1 MDIYEPIREF
11 LVLLIKEEQPT
22 EKMEYNCG
30 IKSSCYPPSE
40 LYPDGHKV
48 EYKFP
53 MNPKNINFFNHAK
66 TE

>member
-11 LVLLIKEEQPT
+11 LLLLIKE

-66 TE
+66 PE